1 MNLISLLGL
10 DSLLER
16 WRANLNEAAIAAEDR
31 VDLAQLEWQQHKRSM
46 QTLAVLAIV
55 LGALTVVVLIVLS
68 MAVLVQFWD
77 SEHRQLVAWL
87 LVGGWVLV
95 WGLGLWRLLAA
106 VNQLSSPFRLTRREL
121 KSDWRAMKERI

>member
-95 WGLGLWRLLAA
+95 WGLGLWRLLAV

-121 KSDWRAMKERI
+121 KSDWQAMKERI

>member
-95 WGLGLWRLLAA
+95 WGLGLWRLLAV

-121 KSDWRAMKERI
+121 KSDWQALKERI

>member
-46 QTLAVLAIV
+46 QALAVLAIV
-55 LGALTVVVLIVLS
+55 LGALTVVVLEPQPLDQTKPRP
-68 MAVLVQFWD
+68 APAGAR
-77 SEHRQLVAWL
+77 H
-87 LVGGWVLV
+87 
-95 WGLGLWRLLAA
+95 
-106 VNQLSSPFRLTRREL
+106 
-121 KSDWRAMKERI
+121 

>member
-46 QTLAVLAIV
+46 QVLAVLAIV
-55 LGALTVVVLIVLS
+55 LGALTVVVLIVLYKWS
-68 MAVLVQFWD
+68 VKRTAKSD
-77 SEHRQLVAWL
+77 EDDTEAGGLVAA
-87 LVGGWVLV
+87 GGK
-95 WGLGLWRLLAA
+95 A
-106 VNQLSSPFRLTRREL
+106 
-121 KSDWRAMKERI
+121 

>member
-10 DSLLER
+10 DSLMER

-46 QTLAVLAIV
+46 QALTVLAIV

-68 MAVLVQFWD
+68 MAVIVQFWD

-87 LVGGWVLV
+87 LVGGWVLI
-95 WGLGLWRLLAA
+95 WGLGLWRLMAA
-106 VNQLSSPFRLTRREL
+106 VRQLSSPFRLTRREL
-121 KSDWRAMKERI
+121 RSDWQALKEKI

>member
-16 WRANLNEAAIAAEDR
+16 WRANINEAAIAAEDR

-95 WGLGLWRLLAA
+95 WGLGLWRLLAV

-121 KSDWRAMKERI
+121 KSDWQAMKERI